1 MRQETVRLFT
11 ALEIPESLR
20 SALAAVSGSL
30 KAQLTGAR
38 WVPARSMHITLHF
51 IGNVPRESLPEI
63 RRALSGVFP
72 ASGTGPFS
80 LSLTAP
86 GFFLRQGRASLW
98 AGVTLP
104 EELTALHRAEGDILR
119 RVCGLR
125 ESGAYRPHV
134 TLARVR
140 GASRASLEAFL
151 HENAS
156 PAWAGKSFPVS
167 SSALV
172 KSDLTPAGSVY

>member
-20 SALAAVSGSL
+20 SALAAVPGSL

-72 ASGTGPFS
+72 ASGAGPFP

-98 AGVTLP
+98 AGVALP
-104 EELTALHRAEGDILR
+104 EELTALHRAG
-119 RVCGLR
+119 G
-125 ESGAYRPHV
+125 GYPQ
-134 TLARVR
+134 ARVR
-140 GASRASLEAFL
+140 SEGEWRLQAPRDPGTRAR
-151 HENAS
+151 
-156 PAWAGKSFPVS
+156 GFPGLS
-167 SSALV
+167 
-172 KSDLTPAGSVY
+172 

>member
-20 SALAAVSGSL
+20 SALAAVPGSL

-72 ASGTGPFS
+72 ASGAGPFS

-98 AGVTLP
+98 AGVALP
-104 EELTALHRAEGDILR
+104 EELTAPLLR
-119 RVCGLR
+119 DLACLALAAFRRMLR
-125 ESGAYRPHV
+125 EPSAPDAPAFGILLLTFSGTVYGWYTP
-134 TLARVR
+134 
-140 GASRASLEAFL
+140 E
-151 HENAS
+151 
-156 PAWAGKSFPVS
+156 GKI
-167 SSALV
+167 L
-172 KSDLTPAGSVY
+172 

>member
-20 SALAAVSGSL
+20 SALAAVPGSL

-72 ASGTGPFS
+72 ASGAGPFS
-80 LSLTAP
+80 LSL
-86 GFFLRQGRASLW
+86 
-98 AGVTLP
+98 

-172 KSDLTPAGSVY
+172 KSDLTPAGSVYHIIERFFPGP

>member
-20 SALAAVSGSL
+20 SALAAVPGSL

-51 IGNVPRESLPEI
+51 IGSVPRES
-63 RRALSGVFP
+63 
-72 ASGTGPFS
+72 
-80 LSLTAP
+80 
-86 GFFLRQGRASLW
+86 
-98 AGVTLP
+98 LP

-172 KSDLTPAGSVY
+172 KSDLTPAGSVYHIIERFFPGP

>member
-51 IGNVPRESLPEI
+51 IGSVPRESLPEI

-80 LSLTAP
+80 LGLTAP
-86 GFFLRQGRASLW
+86 GFFLR
-98 AGVTLP
+98 
-104 EELTALHRAEGDILR
+104 
-119 RVCGLR
+119 
-125 ESGAYRPHV
+125 
-134 TLARVR
+134 
-140 GASRASLEAFL
+140 
-151 HENAS
+151 
-156 PAWAGKSFPVS
+156 
-167 SSALV
+167 
-172 KSDLTPAGSVY
+172 

>member
-1 MRQETVRLFT
+1 M
-11 ALEIPESLR
+11 
-20 SALAAVSGSL
+20 
-30 KAQLTGAR
+30 
-38 WVPARSMHITLHF
+38 
-51 IGNVPRESLPEI
+51 PRESLPEI

-80 LSLTAP
+80 LGLTAP

-172 KSDLTPAGSVY
+172 KSDLTPAGSVYHIIERFFPGP